1 MAERVVLHV
10 GTMKSGTT
18 YLQGILFAN
27 KEKLAAQGVTVPMA
41 RQRQQLFAVR
51 DLIGEDEGSL
61 GRVVGRWQELVT
73 EVSRAPAVAVVS
85 VERLGVVRRD
95 KAEQAVADLGR
106 DGARVEVVI
115 TARDLNRSL
124 GSLWQETLQNGRSWT
139 WPEYLAGASADRP
152 GTRRKREKEEDRHHF
167 WTQMNLV
174 RMSRRWAEVVGA
186 DNVRVVTVPPP
197 GAAPGLLLERFATA
211 VGFDPAGLVEG
222 PSDNS
227 GCGVASLEV
236 LRRLNAALDQR
247 GLPFP
252 IGVQARKHVLAKEI
266 LGPRRAAEGKVA
278 HPLVGW
284 VPAEVKRVTRKLRK
298 RGITV
303 VGDVADLAPIEMSG
317 ADPTRVREEDVL
329 DAAVAGLHGLH
340 DWYAAGPGASP
351 GAAVLPDPRSSPPR
365 DVDEALA
372 GLADLVAASVA
383 PVGVTA

>member
-51 DLIGEDEGSL
+51 DLIGEAEGSL
-61 GRVVGRWQELVT
+61 GRVDGRWQELVG
-73 EVSRAPAVAVVS
+73 EVARAPSVAVIS

-95 KAEQAVADLGR
+95 KAARAVAELGR
-106 DGARVEVVI
+106 DGARVEVAI

-139 WPEYLAGASADRP
+139 WPEYLAGATADRP
-152 GTRRKREKEEDRHHF
+152 GMRRGRGKDDRHHF

-186 DNVRVVTVPPP
+186 QNVRVVTVPPP
-197 GAAPGLLLERFATA
+197 GAPPGLLLQRFAEA
-211 VGFDPAGLVEG
+211 VGFDPLGLVEG

-236 LRRLNAALDQR
+236 LRRLNALLDER

-252 IGVQARKHVLAKEI
+252 VGVQARKHVLAKQV

-278 HPLVGW
+278 HPLVEW
-284 VPAEVKRVTRKLRK
+284 VPAEVDRVTRKLDK
-298 RGITV
+298 RGIAI
-303 VGDVADLAPIEMSG
+303 VGDLADLAPAEIAG
-317 ADPTRVREEDVL
+317 ADPTLVPEAAVL

-340 DWYAAGPGASP
+340 DWYVAGPGASP
-351 GAAVLPDPRSSPPR
+351 GAAVLPDPRTWSPR
-365 DVDEALA
+365 SVDDVLA

-383 PVGVTA
+383 PVGVSA